1 MALIRCP
8 ECNREISEQAAACPG
23 CGYPLVRK
31 ATDEVEEKL
40 AAAKARDRL
49 FLRRTGLILLGL
61 IVLIL
66 TLVILTARG
75 LL

>member
-8 ECNREISEQAAACPG
+8 ECNREISDQAAACPG
-23 CGYPLVRK
+23 CGYPLIRT
-31 ATDEVEEKL
+31 ASDETEERL

-49 FLRRTGLILLGL
+49 FLKRAGLILLGL

-75 LL
+75 IL